1 MVVPLGALDSEVTD
15 GVLGVQM
22 VIDEPMLL
30 FDGTLNEKAAVLP
43 LFSVYQLPLL
53 YDTDLLVTPLRLL
66 PFSRP
71 PMAAMLPPVM

>member
-1 MVVPLGALDSEVTD
+1 MVVLLGALDSEVTD

-53 YDTDLLVTPLRLL
+53 YDTDLLLTPLRLL

>member
-1 MVVPLGALDSEVTD
+1 MVVPLGVLDCEATD

-30 FDGTLNEKAAVLP
+30 FDGTLNEKTVVLP

-53 YDTDLLVTPLRLL
+53 YDTDLLLTPLRLL

-71 PMAAMLPPVM
+71 PMAATLPPVM